1 MSFSHAMRP
10 GFPAGVPRPA
20 DLAVLRDR
28 IRRIEQPARHGVL
41 PFGVAAIDQALPGG
55 GLALGAV
62 HEILGAGGDEED
74 GAAAAGF
81 AAGILARIG
90 PHPASASRVLRDAPS
105 ALLSMTDVVHGIN
118 EVRHP
123 EEAAKRPSRR
133 THNAD
138 PINPRLSQSSR
149 DVGADP
155 VLWCLKRPDL
165 YGPGLMAH
173 GLDPAR
179 LVLASARRDDEILW
193 AIEEGLRRPGLAAVV
208 GEIGRLPM
216 VASRRLQLAAE
227 RSGVTAL
234 LLRRWRN
241 GEEAAA
247 ERERPS
253 AALTRWR
260 IASLPSRPPPIPS
273 PASGGGLG
281 WGLGRPRWRVEL
293 LRCRGG
299 VPAQW
304 DVEVADATG
313 HVCLSAELA
322 DRPAAAVSQRV
333 GERQADRFD
342 AEPWR
347 RRAG

>member
-1 MSFSHAMRP
+1 MTRHDVPEGM
-10 GFPAGVPRPA
+10 PRPA

-28 IRRIEQPARHGVL
+28 IRQIEQPARHGVL
-41 PFGVAAIDQALPGG
+41 PFGVAAIDDALPGG
-55 GLALGAV
+55 GLALGAL
-62 HEILGAGGDEED
+62 HEILGSGGDEED
-74 GAAAAGF
+74 GAAASGF
-81 AAGILARIG
+81 AASILARIA

-105 ALLSMTDVVHGIN
+105 TLLSMTDIVHGIN

-133 THNAD
+133 THRTD
-138 PINPRLSQSSR
+138 PTDPRLLQNSR
-149 DVGADP
+149 SAGSGP
-155 VLWCLKRPDL
+155 VLWCLRRPDL

-179 LVLASARRDDEILW
+179 LVLMAAPRDEEILW
-193 AIEEGLRRPGLAAVV
+193 AIEEGLRMPGLAAVV

-241 GEEAAA
+241 GGEATA

-273 PASGGGLG
+273 PARGGGLG
-281 WGLGRPRWRVEL
+281 WGLGQPHWRIEL

-304 DVEVADATG
+304 EVEVADATG
-313 HVCLSAELA
+313 HVCLSAALA
-322 DRPAAAVSQRV
+322 DRPAAAQPL
-333 GERQADRFD
+333 D
-342 AEPWR
+342 AEPGR

>member
-28 IRRIEQPARHGVL
+28 IQQIEQPVRHGVL

-81 AAGILARIG
+81 AASILARHS
-90 PHPASASRVLRDAPS
+90 PHPASASRVLRDTPS

-138 PINPRLSQSSR
+138 PINSRLSQSSR
-149 DVGADP
+149 DVGAGP
-155 VLWCLKRPDL
+155 VLWCLRRPDL
-165 YGPGLMAH
+165 YGPGLMAY

-179 LVLASARRDDEILW
+179 LVLASAPRDDEILW
-193 AIEEGLRRPGLAAVV
+193 AIEEGLRTPGLAAVV

-260 IASLPSRPPPIPS
+260 VVQLPSRDIDEPRLRHLI
-273 PASGGGLG
+273 
-281 WGLGRPRWRVEL
+281 GRPRWRVEL

-322 DRPAAAVSQRV
+322 DRPAAALRR
-333 GERQADRFD
+333 EADRFN

-347 RRAG
+347 RHAG